1 MISLAKSLAEI
12 NDMKKEYSDDSKLMQ
27 LLNTDEE
34 KITESI
40 NYYRW
45 LLKLIE
51 SFENGK
57 IFEFIPKEES

>member
-1 MISLAKSLAEI
+1 
-12 NDMKKEYSDDSKLMQ
+12 MQ

-51 SFENGK
+51 SFESGK
-57 IFEFIPKEES
+57 IFEFIPKET

>member
-51 SFENGK
+51 SFESGK
-57 IFEFIPKEES
+57 IFEFIPKET

>member
-40 NYYRW
+40 NYCRW